1 MNYLQTNLKKEGI
14 NNDKTSE
21 ARLTV
26 SLMFLPPWGSSLG
39 RLLSY
44 ICLISFL
51 LVNGVLSYYMEH
63 LIMIFI
69 LISIFLQL
77 STLSLSY
84 ADA

>member
-1 MNYLQTNLKKEGI
+1 MNYLQTNYKKEGI

>member
-1 MNYLQTNLKKEGI
+1 MNYLQTNYKKEGI
-14 NNDKTSE
+14 NKDKTSE

-39 RLLSY
+39 RLSSY